1 MTKYLLYIVCF
12 FSSLTLHAQKQAL
25 SNRIANYDI
34 SVKLDAIKHTLEG
47 KEKLTWKN
55 TSTDEITELQFHLYL
70 NAFKDKNSTFMK
82 ESGGNLRRDKMDKS
96 SKENFGSINILS
108 MNIRGGENL
117 TKKIKFIQPDDLNEK
132 DQTVVSV
139 KLSKA
144 LKPDESITLYI
155 DFKAKLP
162 KIFARTGFAD
172 DYHLVGQWFPK
183 IGVYE
188 SVGIRYAKRGQ
199 WNCHQFHA
207 DSEFYAD
214 FGTYKVDMTVPKNF
228 ILAATGVFQSEVL
241 NKDNTKTISYRA
253 DDVHDFAWTVSPKF
267 IVTERR
273 WKHVKI
279 KAVVQP
285 EHSGST
291 ERYFESAITALD
303 YFQKNLGKYPH
314 PVLTLVDP
322 PLAGAGSSGM
332 EYPTFITCG
341 ETFWGIPS
349 GMRLPEVVTIHE
361 FGHQYFQGMLASN
374 EFEESFL
381 DEGFNQYYETR
392 IMDENYGKGSLIN
405 LFGYK
410 MGDTESA
417 RMAYV
422 SMENPKISEI
432 FRESWKYPKGTYGT
446 LTYMKTATMLK
457 TLENLIGRSTMDE
470 VMQTYFIRW
479 RFKHPAVKDF
489 IDIVNEIAPK
499 RSNYKYGKNFDWYF
513 EQVLYKAPDCDY
525 AVSEIKGNSCK
536 IERLGEMIIP
546 TEILIKFADGKEELI
561 TWNGESKTKTYKF
574 EKAINSVI
582 IDPKNKILLDLNL
595 NNNSQTIK
603 QSSLAFTKY
612 ALKMMFW
619 LQNMLA
625 WLG

>member
-34 SVKLDAIKHTLEG
+34 SVKLDAAKHTLEG

-144 LKPDESITLYI
+144 LKPNESITLDI

-188 SVGIRYAKRGQ
+188 SAGMRYAKRGQ

-285 EHSGST
+285 EHRGTT

-381 DEGFNQYYETR
+381 DEGFNQYFETR
-392 IMDENYGKGSLIN
+392 IMDESYGKGSLIN

-422 SMENPKISEI
+422 GMENPKISEI

-457 TLENLIGRSTMDE
+457 TLENIIGRSTMDE

-499 RSNYKYGKNFDWYF
+499 RGNYKYGKNFDWYF

>member
-34 SVKLDAIKHTLEG
+34 SVKLDAAKHTLEG